1 MTEKSQR
8 TVYLEEDVED
18 WIEGLREMT
27 GRNFSDQVSQVLKF
41 TRMKYGEEA
50 PEDEHRIVKRAQL
63 KRKIARLED
72 ELDQNPPPEES

>member
-8 TVYLEEDVED
+8 TVYLEQDLED
-18 WIEGLREMT
+18 WIEGLRET
-27 GRNFSDQVSQVLKF
+27 SDNNFSEEVSIILKF
-41 TRMKYGEEA
+41 AREKYEEGA
-50 PEDEHRIVKRAQL
+50 PENEQRTVKRAQL

>member
-18 WIEGLREMT
+18 WIAEVAEYHDQ
-27 GRNFSDQVSQVLKF
+27 NFSEQVSQLLKF
-41 TRMKYGEEA
+41 ARTKYDEEA
-50 PEDEHRIVKRAQL
+50 PEDEQRIVKRAQL

-72 ELDQNPPPEES
+72 ELEQNPPPEES

>member
-8 TVYLEEDVED
+8 TVYLEEDIED
-18 WIEGLREMT
+18 WIAEVAEYRDQ
-27 GRNFSDQVSQVLKF
+27 NFSEQVSQLLKF
-41 TRMKYGEEA
+41 ARTKYDEEVL
-50 PEDEHRIVKRAQL
+50 EDEQRIVKRAQL